1 MPQSHTRII
10 TLSDDQCR
18 DLLKTH
24 KTRLGRVAFA
34 EGGQAAWPSILPVNY
49 TYWDGS
55 IFFRTLEGSK
65 LYTALRRQRVAFEID
80 EIQDEWQQGWS
91 LSPTQPS
98 NLSGSTSSSSP
109 AVMSSARCVATKN
122 RNDSRGT
129 VGRRG
134 PLWSRYRVRSRRR
147 SPCPRTSADREP
159 TSTRRCRSPRAV
171 SARGRRTPRSA

>member
-1 MPQSHTRII
+1 MTRSHTRII
-10 TLSDDQCR
+10 TLSDDQCG

-24 KTRLGRVAFA
+24 KARLGRVAFA

-91 LSPTQPS
+91 VVALGRLDIVRDPTVRASVGDKLRSWAADATEQ
-98 NLSGSTSSSSP
+98 LVRLDIEQLTGRH
-109 AVMSSARCVATKN
+109 VISAL
-122 RNDSRGT
+122 
-129 VGRRG
+129 RRDEE
-134 PLWSRYRVRSRRR
+134 PYR
-147 SPCPRTSADREP
+147 
-159 TSTRRCRSPRAV
+159 
-171 SARGRRTPRSA
+171 